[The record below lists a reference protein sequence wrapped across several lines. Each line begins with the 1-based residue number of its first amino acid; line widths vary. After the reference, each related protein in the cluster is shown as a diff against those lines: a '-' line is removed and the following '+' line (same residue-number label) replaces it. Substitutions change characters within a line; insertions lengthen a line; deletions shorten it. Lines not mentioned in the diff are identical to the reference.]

1 MASMFDTLTDVLVK
15 AGGSIF
21 DKGLDFAGQAIVA
34 NQNNNAA
41 MDRQQQ
47 SQQGATAGVN
57 ASTGKTDSTSK
68 ENSSTTQNTNVA
80 STENTNQTTNQNTT
94 QSETEKLLSQIL
106 NNKNVDEATKSQLQQ
121 MLQGTTNMSAGTK
134 QSNDAINQLLGGM
147 LDPTQYS
154 PEKAQ
159 AAATDM
165 MKVASQQIMQSGI
178 GDVLNSG
185 TTTGTFGS
193 TVQAQLSNDLT
204 AKAALGATQA
214 GNAVMGQY
222 SEMRN
227 KETQGILEAIKA
239 AQTGNQST
247 NTSQNQSQTG
257 STSTNQQ
264 TSDKTSSTQD
274 KTGTT
279 TGTTNTST
287 AGSIT
292 SAGTSNTA
300 SNTAASGSSSQ
311 TNTNVGKEVSASS
324 NQNFDDWVKANMPKS

>member
-1 MASMFDTLTDVLVK
+1 MSMFDTMTDLLVK

-21 DKGLDFAGQAIVA
+21 DKGLDFAGQAIIA
-34 NQNNNAA
+34 NHNNNAA

-47 SQQGATAGVN
+47 SQQGATVGIQG
-57 ASTGKTDSTSK
+57 STNKTDATSK
-68 ENSSTTQNTNVA
+68 ENSTTSQNTNVS
-80 STENTNQTTNQNTT
+80 STEKTQQNTT
-94 QSETEKLLSQIL
+94 QNAQQSETERLLSEIL
-106 NNKNVDEATKSQLQQ
+106 NNKNVDENTKSQLQQ
-121 MLQGTTNMSAGTK
+121 MLQGTTNLSAGTA
-134 QSNDAINQLLGGM
+134 QSNAAINQLLGGM

-154 PEKAQ
+154 PDKAQ
-159 AAATDM
+159 AAAADM

-178 GDVLNSG
+178 GDVLNAG

-204 AKAALGATQA
+204 SKAALGATQA
-214 GNAVMGQY
+214 GNAVLGQY

-239 AQTGNQST
+239 AQTGNQTTAT
-247 NTSQNQSQTG
+247 NQNQSQTG
-257 STSTNQQ
+257 TTNTQQQ
-264 TSDKTSSTQD
+264 TTDKTASTQD

-287 AGSIT
+287 AGTNT
-292 SAGTSNTA
+292 STGTSNST

-311 TNTNVGKEVSASS
+311 TNTAIEKEVSASS
-324 NQNFDDWVKANMPKS
+324 NQNFDDWIKANMPKS